1 MLKVVLFFNFEIVGA
16 KDYIA
21 TLAAPCC
28 DLPMAWLFFA
38 LAARRK
44 VVAAREG

>member
-1 MLKVVLFFNFEIVGA
+1 LKAVLFFSFEIVGA
-16 KDYIA
+16 KDVA

-28 DLPMAWLFFA
+28 DLAMACFFFA